1 MGNPA
6 WTLLVPAMLL
16 LAALLLAGAARRR
29 HGPDG
34 RAGDRHDTS
43 DMPALS
49 GPATARMNHPLG
61 EASAVLLVDDH
72 DEPTWLV
79 EPVAPSDVD
88 ETSWMATVGSQQV
101 CDAARRM
108 LAHEPI
114 ARLARRGE
122 LVRLV
127 NVRAG
132 QLTPSRDG
140 HLLGWVRNDVTGRAA
155 TQARLQRWQP
165 PRLASP
171 TLLLTAANVVAGT
184 VWQQQLDRRLDGL
197 DEAVGAVLRRLD
209 ARARAE
215 ILVGR
220 QRLRE
225 LTADAVHAGL
235 LEDLEQ
241 DVLLSTAR
249 QSATAQLL
257 QVEARLAAAGP
268 GEDPQQPLDYR
279 QVVVLLEGRE
289 DLSGLLTELAHA
301 TEAVTLT
308 QQVDALRFQLLLASG
323 RVHAAAEVQRAA
335 AELVRRLHQAADAI
349 DHVREQPVT
358 LPLDLRH
365 AVPGVGI
372 PRQQQHRDHLD
383 VLVQTAG
390 TLIGCVRRPAPPV
403 DATELLLHPDGRVQ
417 LPARSAAE
425 DGERR
430 HR

>member
-1 MGNPA
+1 MSNPG

-16 LAALLLAGAARRR
+16 LAALLLVGAAGRSR
-29 HGPDG
+29 GPDG
-34 RAGDRHDTS
+34 RASDRHDTS
-43 DMPALS
+43 DKPALNQ
-49 GPATARMNHPLG
+49 PAAIRTDDPPG
-61 EASAVLLVDDH
+61 EPPSVLLVDDH
-72 DEPTWLV
+72 GEPTWLF
-79 EPVAPSDVD
+79 EPVAPNDVD

-127 NVRAG
+127 NVRAE

-140 HLLGWVRNDVTGRAA
+140 HLLGWVRNDVTGRTAA
-155 TQARLQRWQP
+155 QARLQRWQL
-165 PRLASP
+165 PRLVSP
-171 TLLLTAANVVAGT
+171 ALLITAANVVAGT

-209 ARARAE
+209 AQARAE

-225 LTADAVHAGL
+225 HTADAVHTGL
-235 LEDLEQ
+235 LADLEQ

-257 QVEARLAAAGP
+257 QIEARLASKP
-268 GEDPQQPLDYR
+268 CNKPQQPLAYR
-279 QVVVLLEGRE
+279 QFVGLLEGRE
-289 DLSGLLTELAHA
+289 DLPGLFTELVHA
-301 TEAVTLT
+301 TEAVALI
-308 QQVDALRFQLLLASG
+308 QQIDVQRFQLLLAFG
-323 RVHAAAEVQRAA
+323 RVRAATEVQSAAAD
-335 AELVRRLHQAADAI
+335 LVRRLHQAADAI
-349 DHVREQPVT
+349 DDVRMRPVT

-383 VLVQTAG
+383 ALVQTAG
-390 TLIGCVRRPAPPV
+390 KLIDWVRRPAPPV
-403 DATELLLHPDGRVQ
+403 DATQLLLHPDGRVQ
-417 LPARSAAE
+417 LPARSATADSE
-425 DGERR
+425 SP